1 MAEKL
6 KITKGNIGNALHS
19 TAKDHVSVVADDVFD
34 ETLQEYQS
42 ILNSLTAIKDNDGNL
57 QQTPFKYIANDE
69 YIFAMVDAEEHFLA
83 GIHWDGTPQFAKIEE
98 KAARELAAINKQ
110 IDALSEKIS
119 VIVGDNDL
127 TDIIDTFDEMKKFF
141 ADINNTK
148 NLTSILTEIDSIKTD
163 LKRNVLSISFDR
175 STGQVIG
182 TTSDR
187 SRITGC
193 VQDRKTGR
201 IIMNHELD

>member
-6 KITKGNIGNALHS
+6 KIAKGNIGNALHS
-19 TAKDHVSVVADDVFD
+19 TAKDHVSVVAFD
-34 ETLQEYQS
+34 TYDEELQEYQS
-42 ILNSLTAIKDNDGNL
+42 VLNSLSAIKDDDGNL
-57 QQTPFKYIANDE
+57 QPTPFKYIVNEE
-69 YIFAMVDAEEHFLA
+69 YIFAMVDADDHLLA
-83 GIHWDGTPQFAKIEE
+83 GIHWDGTPQFAKVEE
-98 KAARELAAINKQ
+98 NAARELKAINMQ
-110 IDALSEKIS
+110 IEALSEKVS

-148 NLTSILTEIDSIKTD
+148 NLTSILAEIDSIKTD
-163 LKRNVLSISFDR
+163 LKRNVLSVSFDR
-175 STGQVIG
+175 STGQIIG

-193 VQDRKTGR
+193 VQDRNTGR

>member
-19 TAKDHVSVVADDVFD
+19 TAKDHVSVVSDDVFD

-42 ILNSLTAIKDNDGNL
+42 ILNSLTAIKDNGGNL

-83 GIHWDGTPQFAKIEE
+83 GIHWDGTPQFANIEE
-98 KAARELAAINKQ
+98 NAARELNAINKQ
-110 IDALSEKIS
+110 IEVLSEKVS

-148 NLTSILTEIDSIKTD
+148 NLTSILAEIDSIKTD
-163 LKRNVLSISFDR
+163 LKRNVLSVSFDR
-175 STGQVIG
+175 STGQIIG